1 MKPFI
6 GEPATPDGRA
16 QPCESC
22 ECRRAFMRT
31 ADGALCLRCLFPP
44 SPKTRLVAVASRRK
58 TPDPRTE
65 GST

>member
-6 GEPATPDGRA
+6 GEPALPDGRA

-22 ECRRAFMRT
+22 ESRRAFMRT

-44 SPKTRLVAVASRRK
+44 TTREKLVAAARRRAVR
-58 TPDPRTE
+58 DPRTE
-65 GST
+65 GA